1 MHFPKADWQV
11 RGWLP
16 ALPPPKSKQ
25 EIPEKRTPSTRID
38 PRADQK
44 DGTGMIFLSA
54 TQSLSPPFSLPDQEL
69 GFFLPKLPQFEPII
83 LREMS
88 ASIVC
93 E

>member
-1 MHFPKADWQV
+1 MHFPKVDWQV

-16 ALPPPKSKQ
+16 TLPPPMSKL
-25 EIPEKRTPSTRID
+25 EILKKPTPSTGID
-38 PRADQK
+38 PGADQK
-44 DGTGMIFLSA
+44 DGTGMIFLSV

-69 GFFLPKLPQFEPII
+69 EFFFLKLPQFKPNI